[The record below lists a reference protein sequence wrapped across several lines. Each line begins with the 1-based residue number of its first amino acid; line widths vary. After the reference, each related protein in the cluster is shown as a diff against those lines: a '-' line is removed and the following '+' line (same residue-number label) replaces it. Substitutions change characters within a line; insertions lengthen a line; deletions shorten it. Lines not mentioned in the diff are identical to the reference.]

1 MFSVAGAGW
10 REKAALSVLSELNTW
25 WLSNYRA
32 VTQARGRIP
41 IEADGSRLLSELK
54 DRRAW
59 MYYIFLSSEKYSSM
73 KAWQAKVE
81 NMIKHNESLPL

>member
-32 VTQARGRIP
+32 VTQARGGIP

-81 NMIKHNESLPL
+81 NMIKHNESLRL